1 MSKVFKCQP
10 FLFDF
15 NVSKRPP
22 DLSESLV
29 KKLMTGLGP
38 VTSSLPMRCATTCAT
53 SAYILLSINL
63 WFLKN
68 LSKADDGTRT
78 RDLLITNEVRYH
90 LCHISLFAGL
100 YFARHAL
107 LYYFPNVLSTPFLS
121 FFIFIKK
128 DINLALRLYK
138 ELNCVKIH
146 VICSCYFNSQSVFL
160 RSLTCRK

>member
-1 MSKVFKCQP
+1 MPTHQNKQP
-10 FLFDF
+10 PSHRDFL
-15 NVSKRPP
+15 
-22 DLSESLV
+22 E
-29 KKLMTGLGP
+29 LMTGIEP
-38 VTSSLPMRCATTCAT
+38 VTSSLPRMCATICAT
-53 SAYILLSINL
+53 SACPSYSFIKSAFLCIYHILT
-63 WFLKN
+63 K
-68 LSKADDGTRT
+68 D
-78 RDLLITNEVRYH
+78 VRYH

-146 VICSCYFNSQSVFL
+146 AICSCYFNSQSVFL

>member
-1 MSKVFKCQP
+1 MYSRTKTLLFIEHYCIINKIHNFSEYQKPPVISK
-10 FLFDF
+10 
-15 NVSKRPP
+15 
-22 DLSESLV
+22 SLI
-29 KKLMTGLGP
+29 
-38 VTSSLPMRCATTCAT
+38 LPGD
-53 SAYILLSINL
+53 SH
-63 WFLKN
+63 
-68 LSKADDGTRT
+68 KADDGTRT

-121 FFIFIKK
+121 FFKK

-146 VICSCYFNSQSVFL
+146 AICSCYFNSQSVFL